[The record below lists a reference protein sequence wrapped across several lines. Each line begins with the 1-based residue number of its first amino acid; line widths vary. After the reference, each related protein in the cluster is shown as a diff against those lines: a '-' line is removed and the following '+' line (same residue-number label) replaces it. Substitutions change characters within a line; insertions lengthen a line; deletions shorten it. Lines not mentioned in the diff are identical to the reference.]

1 MLLTVAKI
9 YLRQQNS
16 VTVTKIRKHV
26 MCDHAHG
33 AHQMARQAGKA
44 TAGLATHLA
53 YLWAQSSSWLGRTF
67 AFTATCANNNKSDD
81 DWWYACVAAARRLLK
96 INNQKERLSRAAL
109 LNSHGISGGTMES
122 LDLCLLCWPV
132 NITGLLEC
140 WPAFRLLYY
149 KTMALTAKKYGHF
162 SECQM
167 AIKTKQPHTQKTK
180 SVRSCWQLFKPG
192 MRHSFVHS
200 IMHSVIHALCIFECC
215 APLLSVRQPWNAWF
229 FCCCCPSPG
238 CD

>member
-81 DWWYACVAAARRLLK
+81 DWRYACVAAARRLLK

-180 SVRSCWQLFKPG
+180 SVRSCWQVCG
-192 MRHSFVHS
+192 
-200 IMHSVIHALCIFECC
+200 IHLCIQSCIQLFMRFAYLSAALRFCLCDNLEMHDFFVVA
-215 APLLSVRQPWNAWF
+215 APRRAVINWK
-229 FCCCCPSPG
+229 
-238 CD
+238 